1 MLTAGNVA
9 RGGRQCQFDPSR
21 AQRGI
26 ARAPASEL
34 NRGLPRMIVGVH
46 PLAGFDKVLH
56 YKVPE
61 SLRASAA
68 VGSLVRVPVG
78 HAMRLGVIGAV
89 GPPDD
94 FPVERLKQVAQ
105 VVYPFPAL
113 TPDLL
118 DLARWMAAYYA
129 APLDSVIE
137 GMIPSAVRRGVRV
150 KEGRFLSVARKI
162 SREELAE
169 LTRRAPAQARL
180 YALLEGQIRPQ
191 AKGLILSRTGVSAAS
206 VRALVGRGILR
217 EDTTRIE
224 REGYADEREHGELVA
239 AQPHALNAEQAA
251 AVSALSG
258 PLAARKFGVTLLH
271 GVTGSGKTE
280 VYLRAIQAALE
291 SGGGV
296 ILLVPEVAL
305 TPQTVARLRS
315 RLEAIAPGHRCVVWH
330 SHLGE
335 GERLDGWLALASGE
349 VRVAVGARSAVFA
362 PVRDLR
368 LIVVD
373 EEHEPAYKQDESP
386 RYHGRDVAVMRA
398 RLCGAQCLLGSA
410 TPSLESHANAL
421 AGKYRRLELTQRVDS
436 RSLPSFTVVDMRIEV
451 ARQRGATALS
461 RPLVEAMQARLER
474 GEQVILFINRRGYS
488 SSMQCRKCGC
498 VEECAHCSVSMTY
511 HRSDE
516 TLRCHLCGEQR
527 AAPVRCAQCGAPDIR
542 WRGLGTQRVEEAVR
556 RILPRARIERMD
568 TDTMGRKNRFREI
581 LGDFRRGKID
591 VLVGTQMIGKGLDFP
606 NVTLVGLVDA
616 DLSMHIPD
624 FRANERTF
632 QLLVQVAG
640 RSGRGDRAGEVVVQ
654 SFTPGAEAIQFA
666 RHADYGGFAGAELAV
681 RREFGYPPCRHL
693 IRHLFRG
700 PNPDKLKFV
709 SEQWAKRAGEAL
721 GRRAQLRGPAPAPIE
736 KIRDEY
742 RWQLWYFVDSVTRV
756 IGDLSRLRD
765 GFEWPDGMTQMLDV
779 DPMNLV

>member
-1 MLTAGNVA
+1 VPA
-9 RGGRQCQFDPSR
+9 RGSS
-21 AQRGI
+21 I
-26 ARAPASEL
+26 SSIPA
-34 NRGLPRMIVGVH
+34 MIVGVH

-61 SLRASAA
+61 PLRAAAA
-68 VGSLVRVPVG
+68 VGSLVRIPVG
-78 HAMRLGVIGAV
+78 HAMRIGVIGAI

-94 FPVERLKQVAQ
+94 YPVDRLKPVAQ

-118 DLARWMAAYYA
+118 GLARWMSAYYA

-137 GMIPSAVRRGVRV
+137 GMIPAAVRRGARARV
-150 KEGRFLSVARKI
+150 ERLLSVGRRVAGG
-162 SREELAE
+162 ELAA
-169 LTRRAPAQARL
+169 LARRAPAQARL
-180 YALLEGQIRPQ
+180 YAFLEAQVRPQ
-191 AKGLILSRTGVSAAS
+191 ERGLILSRTGTSAS
-206 VRALVGRGILR
+206 TVRALIGRGLVR
-217 EDTTRIE
+217 ESATRVE
-224 REGYADEREHGELVA
+224 REGYSDDLGRGELVA
-239 AQPHALNAEQAA
+239 AQPHALNPEQAGA
-251 AVSALSG
+251 VAALAKAVAGGKFAVS
-258 PLAARKFGVTLLH
+258 LLH

-330 SHLGE
+330 SHLSE

-349 VRVAVGARSAVFA
+349 VRIAVGARSAVFA

-368 LIVVD
+368 LVVVD

-398 RLCGAQCLLGSA
+398 RLCGAHCLLGSA
-410 TPSLESHANAL
+410 TPSLESYANAL
-421 AGKYRRLELTQRVDS
+421 AGRYGLLQLTKRVDS
-436 RSLPSFTVVDMRIEV
+436 RSLPSFNVVDMRIEV
-451 ARQRGATALS
+451 ARQRGAAALS
-461 RPLVEAMQARLER
+461 RTLADAMQARFDL
-474 GEQVILFINRRGYS
+474 GEQIILFINRRGYS
-488 SSMQCRKCGC
+488 PSMQCRKCGS
-498 VEECAHCSVSMTY
+498 VEECPHCSVSMTY

-527 AAPVRCAQCGAPDIR
+527 PAPVRCPKCGAPDIR

-556 RILPRARIERMD
+556 RVLPRARVERMD
-568 TDTMGRKNRFREI
+568 TDTMTRKNRFREL
-581 LGDFRRGKID
+581 LGEFRSGKID

-640 RSGRGDRAGEVVVQ
+640 RAGRGDRAGEVVVQ
-654 SFTPGAEAIQFA
+654 SFTPQSEAVQFA
-666 RHADYGGFAGAELAV
+666 RRADYAGFADAELGI
-681 RREFGYPPCRHL
+681 RREFGYPPHRHL

-700 PNPDKLKFV
+700 TNPDKLKFV
-709 SEQWAKRAGEAL
+709 SEQWAKRARGVL
-721 GRRAQLRGPAPAPIE
+721 GGRAELRGPAPAPFE

-742 RWQLWYFVDSVTRV
+742 RWQLWYFVHSVTKV
-756 IGDLSRLRD
+756 IGDISRLRD
-765 GFEWPDGMTQMLDV
+765 GFEWPEGVTQILDV
-779 DPMNLV
+779 DPVNLV

>member
-1 MLTAGNVA
+1 
-9 RGGRQCQFDPSR
+9 
-21 AQRGI
+21 
-26 ARAPASEL
+26 
-34 NRGLPRMIVGVH
+34 MIVGVH

-61 SLRASAA
+61 PLRSACA

-78 HAMRLGVIGAV
+78 HAMCLGVVGVV

-94 FPVERLKQVAQ
+94 FPLDRLKSVAEAI
-105 VVYPFPAL
+105 YPFPAL
-113 TPDLL
+113 TRDLL
-118 DLARWMAAYYA
+118 DLARWMSGYYA

-137 GMIPSAVRRGVRV
+137 SMIPSAVRRGMRI
-150 KEGRFLSVARKI
+150 KERRFISVARKLG
-162 SREELAE
+162 REEVAALA
-169 LTRRAPAQARL
+169 RKAPAQARL
-180 YALLEGQIRPQ
+180 YAFLERQVRPHP
-191 AKGLILSRTGVSAAS
+191 KELVLTRTGTSPASA
-206 VRALVGRGILR
+206 RALVERGVLL
-217 EDTTRIE
+217 ETVTRVE
-224 REGYADEREHGELVA
+224 RDAYTDDLSHGELVA
-239 AQPHALNAEQAA
+239 SQPHVLNAEQGA
-251 AVSALSG
+251 AVASLERSLSG
-258 PLAARKFGVTLLH
+258 GRFGVSLLH

-280 VYLRAIQAALE
+280 VYLRSIQTALE

-296 ILLVPEVAL
+296 IMLVPEVAL

-315 RLEAIAPGHRCVVWH
+315 RLEAIAPGHKCVVWH

-362 PVRDLR
+362 PVKNLS

-398 RLCGAQCLLGSA
+398 RLCGAHCLLGSA

-421 AGKYRRLELTQRVDS
+421 SGRYTLLRLTKRVDF

-451 ARQRGATALS
+451 MRSRGATALS
-461 RPLVEAMQARLER
+461 RPLADAMRLRFER
-474 GEQVILFINRRGYS
+474 KEQTILFINRRGYS
-488 SSMQCRKCGC
+488 SSMQCRKCGN
-498 VEECAHCSVSMTY
+498 VEECPHCSITMTY
-511 HRSDE
+511 HRTDE

-527 AAPVRCAQCGAPDIR
+527 PAPVRCPKCGAPDIR

-556 RILPRARIERMD
+556 RLLPAAKIERMD
-568 TDTMGRKNRFREI
+568 TDTMASKNRFREI

-591 VLVGTQMIGKGLDFP
+591 ILVGTQMIGKGLDFP

-640 RSGRGDRAGEVVVQ
+640 RAGRGDQAGEVVVQ
-654 SFTPGAEAIQFA
+654 SFTPQAEAIQFA
-666 RHADYGGFAGAELAV
+666 RHADFDGFAAAELEV
-681 RREFGYPPCRHL
+681 RRRFGYPPERHL

-700 PNPDKLKFV
+700 KNPDKLKFF
-709 SEQWAKRAGEAL
+709 SEQWAKRVGEAL
-721 GRRAQLRGPAPAPIE
+721 GSRVELRGPAPAPIE

-742 RWQLWYFVDSVTRV
+742 RWQLWYFVGSVTKV
-756 IGDLSRLRD
+756 IGDLSKLRHD
-765 GFEWPDGMTQMLDV
+765 FEWPDDVTQMLDV

>member
-1 MLTAGNVA
+1 
-9 RGGRQCQFDPSR
+9 
-21 AQRGI
+21 
-26 ARAPASEL
+26 
-34 NRGLPRMIVGVH
+34 MIVGVH
-46 PLAGFDKVLH
+46 PLAGFDKLLH

-61 SLRASAA
+61 TLRPSTA
-68 VGSLVRVPVG
+68 VGSLVKVPLG
-78 HAMRLGVIGAV
+78 RTMRLGVVGGI
-89 GPPDD
+89 GPPGD
-94 FPVERLKQVAQ
+94 FPVDRLKSIAQ

-118 DLARWMAAYYA
+118 RLARWMATYYA

-137 GMIPSAVRRGVRV
+137 GMIPAAVRRGASI
-150 KEGRFLSVARKI
+150 KEARFLSVARKMPK
-162 SREELAE
+162 EDLAA
-169 LTRRAPAQARL
+169 LARRAPAQARL
-180 YALLEGQIRPQ
+180 YAFLAGQVRPQ
-191 AKGLILSRTGVSAAS
+191 PRGLILDRTGSSAAPL
-206 VRALVGRGILR
+206 RALVERGTLR
-217 EDTTRIE
+217 EEVTRVE
-224 REGYADEREHGELVA
+224 REAYGDERGHGELVA
-239 AQPHALNAEQAA
+239 SQPHALNAEQAA
-251 AVSALSG
+251 ALAALAG
-258 PLAARKFGVTLLH
+258 PLSEGKFGVTLLH
-271 GVTGSGKTE
+271 GITGSGKTE

-386 RYHGRDVAVMRA
+386 RYNGRDVAVMRS

-410 TPSLESHANAL
+410 TPSLESHANVI
-421 AGKYRRLELTQRVDS
+421 AGKYRLLRLTQRVDF
-436 RSLPSFTVVDMRIEV
+436 RSLPSFTVVDMRIEA
-451 ARQRGATALS
+451 ARQRGAAALS
-461 RPLVEAMQARLER
+461 RTLVDAVQARFER
-474 GEQVILFINRRGYS
+474 REQTILFINRRGYS
-488 SSMQCRKCGC
+488 SSMQCRKCGA
-498 VEECAHCSVSMTY
+498 VEECPHCSVSMTY
-511 HRSDE
+511 HRTDE

-527 AAPVRCAQCGAPDIR
+527 PAPARCPRCGAPDIR

-556 RILPRARIERMD
+556 RVLPRARIERMD
-568 TDTMGRKNRFREI
+568 TDTMTRKNRFREI
-581 LGDFRRGKID
+581 LGDFRRGRID

-640 RSGRGDRAGEVVVQ
+640 RAGRGDRAGEVVVQ
-654 SFTPGAEAIQFA
+654 SFTPEAEAIQFA
-666 RHADYGGFAGAELAV
+666 RHADYDGFAGAELEM
-681 RREFGYPPCRHL
+681 RREFGYPPQRHL
-693 IRHLFRG
+693 IRHLLRG
-700 PNPDKLKFV
+700 PNPDKLKFFA
-709 SEQWAKRAGEAL
+709 EQWARRVREAL
-721 GRRAQLRGPAPAPIE
+721 GKRVELRGPAPAPIE

-765 GFEWPDGMTQMLDV
+765 DFEWPKGITQMLDV

>member
-1 MLTAGNVA
+1 
-9 RGGRQCQFDPSR
+9 
-21 AQRGI
+21 
-26 ARAPASEL
+26 
-34 NRGLPRMIVGVH
+34 MIVGVH

-56 YKVPE
+56 YKVPDAM
-61 SLRASAA
+61 RASAQ

-78 HAMRLGVIGAV
+78 HAMRLGVVGAI
-89 GPPDD
+89 GPPAD
-94 FPVERLKQVAQ
+94 FPVDRLKPVAQ

-118 DLARWMAAYYA
+118 ELARWMAAYYA
-129 APLDSVIE
+129 APLDSAIE
-137 GMIPSAVRRGVRV
+137 AMIPAAVRRGARV
-150 KEGRFLSVARKI
+150 KEERLLSVARKM
-162 SREELAE
+162 SGEDLAA
-169 LTRRAPAQARL
+169 LARRAPAQARL
-180 YALLEGQIRPQ
+180 YALLEGQIGALPR
-191 AKGLILSRTGVSAAS
+191 ALILSRTGASAGS
-206 VRALVGRGILR
+206 VRALVARGTLR
-217 EDTTRIE
+217 EAAARVE
-224 REGYADEREHGELVA
+224 REGYADDLARGELVA
-239 AQPHALNAEQAA
+239 AQPHALNAEQAGAVA
-251 AVSALSG
+251 ALAG
-258 PLAARKFGVTLLH
+258 PLAGRKFGVTLLH

-362 PVRDLR
+362 PVRNLR

-410 TPSLESHANAL
+410 TPSLESYANVL
-421 AGKYRRLELTQRVDS
+421 AGKYRLLRLTERVDS

-451 ARQRGATALS
+451 ARQRGAAALS
-461 RPLVEAMQARLER
+461 RALVDAMQARLER
-474 GEQVILFINRRGYS
+474 GEQTILFINRRGYS
-488 SSMQCRKCGC
+488 SSMQCRKCGA
-498 VEECAHCSVSMTY
+498 VEECPHCSVSMTY

-527 AAPVRCAQCGAPDIR
+527 AAPVRCTKCGAPDIR

-556 RILPRARIERMD
+556 RVLPRARIERMD

-581 LGDFRRGKID
+581 LADFRRGRID

-654 SFTPGAEAIQFA
+654 SFTPQAEAIQFA
-666 RHADYGGFAGAELAV
+666 RHADFTGFADAELAV
-681 RREFGYPPCRHL
+681 RREFGYPPHRHL
-693 IRHLFRG
+693 IRHLLRG
-700 PNPDKLKFV
+700 PNPDKLRYF
-709 SEQWAKRAGEAL
+709 SEQWAKRAREAL
-721 GRRAQLRGPAPAPIE
+721 GGRAELRGPAPAPIE

-742 RWQLWYFVDSVTRV
+742 RWHLWFFVGSVTRV

-765 GFEWPDGMTQMLDV
+765 GFEWPDGITQTLDV

>member
-1 MLTAGNVA
+1 
-9 RGGRQCQFDPSR
+9 
-21 AQRGI
+21 
-26 ARAPASEL
+26 
-34 NRGLPRMIVGVH
+34 MIVGVH

-61 SLRASAA
+61 TLRASAA
-68 VGSLVRVPVG
+68 VGSLVKVPVG
-78 HAMRLGVIGAV
+78 RSMRLGVIGSI
-89 GPPDD
+89 GPPGD
-94 FPVERLKQVAQ
+94 FPVDRLKAVAE
-105 VVYPFPAL
+105 VIYPFPAL
-113 TPDLL
+113 TADLL
-118 DLARWMAAYYA
+118 DLARWMAGYYA
-129 APLDSVIE
+129 APMDAVIE
-137 GMIPSAVRRGVRV
+137 AMIPAAVRRGARI
-150 KEGRFLSVARKI
+150 KEQRFLRVAARL
-162 SREELAE
+162 SREDAALLA
-169 LTRRAPAQARL
+169 RRAPAQARL
-180 YALLEGQIRPQ
+180 YAFLAGQIRPQ
-191 AKGLILSRTGVSAAS
+191 PKGLILERTGASAAS
-206 VRALVGRGILR
+206 VRALVERGVLR
-217 EDTTRIE
+217 EDVTRVE
-224 REGYADEREHGELVA
+224 RTSYTDDLAHGELVA

-251 AVSALSG
+251 AVGAIAGS
-258 PLAARKFGVTLLH
+258 LAGGKFGVTLLH
-271 GVTGSGKTE
+271 GITGSGKTE

-296 ILLVPEVAL
+296 IMLVPEVAL

-362 PVRDLR
+362 PVRNLS

-398 RLCGAQCLLGSA
+398 RLCAAQCLLGSA

-421 AGKYRRLELTQRVDS
+421 AGRYGLVRLTQRVDN
-436 RSLPSFTVVDMRIEV
+436 RSLPSFTIVDMRIEV

-461 RPLVEAMQARLER
+461 RALADAMQARFER
-474 GEQVILFINRRGYS
+474 REQTILFINRRGYS
-488 SSMQCRKCGC
+488 SAMQCRKCGR
-498 VEECAHCSVSMTY
+498 VEECPHCSVSMTY
-511 HRSDE
+511 HRTDE

-527 AAPVRCAQCGAPDIR
+527 DAPARCPKCGAPDIR

-568 TDTMGRKNRFREI
+568 SDTMGRKNRFREI
-581 LGDFRRGKID
+581 LGEFRKGRID

-640 RSGRGDRAGEVVVQ
+640 RAGRGDRAGEVVVQ
-654 SFTPGAEAIQFA
+654 SFNPQAEAIQFA
-666 RHADYGGFAGAELAV
+666 RHADFTGFAAAELEV
-681 RREFGYPPCRHL
+681 RRRFGYPPQRHL
-693 IRHLFRG
+693 IRHLLRG
-700 PNPDKLKFV
+700 RNPDKLRFAA
-709 SEQWAKRAGEAL
+709 EQFAKQVRDKLGARAE
-721 GRRAQLRGPAPAPIE
+721 LRGPAAAPIE

-742 RWQLWYFVDSVTRV
+742 RWQLWYFVGSVTKV
-756 IGDLSRLRD
+756 IGELSRLRD
-765 GFEWPDGMTQMLDV
+765 DFEWPDDITQMLDV

>member
-1 MLTAGNVA
+1 
-9 RGGRQCQFDPSR
+9 
-21 AQRGI
+21 
-26 ARAPASEL
+26 
-34 NRGLPRMIVGVH
+34 MIVGVH

-56 YKVPE
+56 YKVPAN
-61 SLRASAA
+61 LRASAA
-68 VGSLVRVPVG
+68 VGSLVRVQVG
-78 HAMRLGVIGAV
+78 RAMRLGVIGAV
-89 GPPDD
+89 GPPSD
-94 FPVERLKQVAQ
+94 FPVDRLKTVAQ

-113 TPDLL
+113 TADLL
-118 DLARWMAAYYA
+118 DLARWMAVYYA

-137 GMIPSAVRRGVRV
+137 AMIPAAVRRGMRV
-150 KEGRFLSVARKI
+150 KEARLLAVARRLP
-162 SREELAE
+162 REELASLE
-169 LTRRAPAQARL
+169 RRAPAQARL
-180 YALLEGQIRPQ
+180 YAFLEGQVRAHP
-191 AKGLILSRTGVSAAS
+191 KGLILSRTGASAAS
-206 VRALVGRGILR
+206 ARALVVRGILR
-217 EDTTRIE
+217 EDVTRVE
-224 REGYADEREHGELVA
+224 REAYADDREHGELVA
-239 AQPHALNAEQAA
+239 AQPHALNAEQDA
-251 AVSALSG
+251 AVEALAG

-271 GVTGSGKTE
+271 GITGSGKTE
-280 VYLRAIQAALE
+280 VYLRAVQAALA

-421 AGKYRRLELTQRVDS
+421 AGRYGLLRLTRRVDS

-451 ARQRGATALS
+451 ARQRGVAALS
-461 RPLVEAMQARLER
+461 RPLVDAMRARFER
-474 GEQVILFINRRGYS
+474 REQIILFINRRGYS
-488 SSMQCRKCGC
+488 SSMQCRKCGW
-498 VEECAHCSVSMTY
+498 VEACAHCSVSMTY
-511 HRSDE
+511 HRIDE

-527 AAPVRCAQCGAPDIR
+527 PAPARCTHCGAPDVR

-556 RILPRARIERMD
+556 RVLPRARIERMD
-568 TDTMGRKNRFREI
+568 TDTMTRKNRFREI
-581 LGDFRRGKID
+581 LGDFRSGRID

-640 RSGRGDRAGEVVVQ
+640 RAGRGDLAGEVVVQ
-654 SFTPGAEAIQFA
+654 SFTPQAEAIQFA
-666 RHADYGGFAGAELAV
+666 RHADYAGFADAELAV
-681 RREFGYPPCRHL
+681 RREFGYPPHRHL

-700 PNPDKLKFV
+700 ANPDKLKFV
-709 SEQWAKRAGEAL
+709 SEQWARRVREAL
-721 GRRAQLRGPAPAPIE
+721 GGRAELRGPAPAPIE

-742 RWQLWYFVDSVTRV
+742 RWQLWIFVGSVTRV

-765 GFEWPDGMTQMLDV
+765 AFEWPDGMAQTLDV